1 MIKKTI
7 KDYEDMLDIEWPKE
21 SLRAKMP
28 LKDRAKIF
36 LPFAALKGYEESL
49 DLIRKNLDEDESFKR
64 CGLVSAVLEIEG
76 YMTYE

>member
-49 DLIRKNLDEDESFKR
+49 DLIRKKLDEDESFKR
-64 CGLVSAVLEIEG
+64 WNMLHHTYDYTEIKE
-76 YMTYE
+76 

>member
-7 KDYEDMLDIEWPKE
+7 KDYEDMIDIEWPKE

-36 LPFAALKGYEESL
+36 LPFAALKGFEEAIEEKRRLSEIASEPKYTKL
-49 DLIRKNLDEDESFKR
+49 ED
-64 CGLVSAVLEIEG
+64 
-76 YMTYE
+76 

>member
-21 SLRAKMP
+21 YLRAKMP
-28 LKDRAKIF
+28 WKDRAKIF

-49 DLIRKNLDEDESFKR
+49 DLIRKNLDEDESFK
-64 CGLVSAVLEIEG
+64 I
-76 YMTYE
+76 

>member
-7 KDYEDMLDIEWPKE
+7 KDYEDMLDIEWSKE

-49 DLIRKNLDEDESFKR
+49 DLIRKNLDEDESFKIQNM
-64 CGLVSAVLEIEG
+64 LYHTYDYTEIKE
-76 YMTYE
+76 

>member
-28 LKDRAKIF
+28 LKNRAKIF

-49 DLIRKNLDEDESFKR
+49 DLIRKNLDEDESFK
-64 CGLVSAVLEIEG
+64 I
-76 YMTYE
+76 